1 MTGRDARQSADP
13 DRPGR
18 RAWTWTPRP
27 AWVWPM
33 PWPQPILPG
42 ADAFGS
48 GRCGSRLCCG
58 RRCGCSRRLGRR
70 APLGGGLGCCGLGGS
85 GLARADGLFRGR
97 LCLVTRGRCLA
108 ALRLGVILRAGC
120 RRARCLAFGCWS
132 IGLHAR
138 SFSYHV
144 RTALA
149 HLPVPPSHCVTNVSA
164 CLSQVLPYA
173 HLLQIPRCRIVSA
186 AVLSVNG
193 CPGARS
199 GARVDH
205 KAPAPLYR
213 SCGMP
218 ALPGRAGHPRTHVD
232 RYTSVSLRD
241 HLRQQQESPTTVAA
255 VSHLR
260 GCLDG
265 LA

>member
-1 MTGRDARQSADP
+1 MPSARALRQ
-13 DRPGR
+13 
-18 RAWTWTPRP
+18 P
-27 AWVWPM
+27 A
-33 PWPQPILPG
+33 LLR
-42 ADAFGS
+42 ADAVDAAGA
-48 GRCGSRLCCG
+48 LAAV
-58 RRCGCSRRLGRR
+58 RR
-70 APLGGGLGCCGLGGS
+70 LGGGLGCCGLGGS

-173 HLLQIPRCRIVSA
+173 HLLQIPLSHRERGRSFGKRLPRRAVGRQGRSQSPCPFVPIVRNASP
-186 AVLSVNG
+186 SR
-193 CPGARS
+193 ARRAS
-199 GARVDH
+199 PDAR
-205 KAPAPLYR
+205 R
-213 SCGMP
+213 SIHQRF
-218 ALPGRAGHPRTHVD
+218 LT
-232 RYTSVSLRD
+232 
-241 HLRQQQESPTTVAA
+241 
-255 VSHLR
+255 
-260 GCLDG
+260 
-265 LA
+265 